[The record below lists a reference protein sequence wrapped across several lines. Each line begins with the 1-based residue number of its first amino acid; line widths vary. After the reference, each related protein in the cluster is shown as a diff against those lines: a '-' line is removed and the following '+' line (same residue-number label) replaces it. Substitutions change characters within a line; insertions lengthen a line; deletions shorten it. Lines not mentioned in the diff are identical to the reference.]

1 MNIDLVIADYFD
13 GVRERGSASTMT
25 TDEGNNVYL
34 DNRDTLDRDLLGGNA
49 SLGYKDIAER
59 GALPSR
65 PLELPAP
72 MVHSAITESADI
84 IDHRTGS
91 IFG

>member
-1 MNIDLVIADYFD
+1 
-13 GVRERGSASTMT
+13 MT
-25 TDEGNNVYL
+25 TDEGNNVYH
-34 DNRDTLDRDLLGGNA
+34 DNRDALDRDLLGGNA
-49 SLGYKDIAER
+49 SLGYKDIAVR

-65 PLELPAP
+65 PLGLPAP